1 MCELICRGKGFDV
14 CIKSDIVRTRAGN
27 EASAKFSQ
35 SRRRPLLGPS
45 PGSHLRQ
52 Y

>member
-1 MCELICRGKGFDV
+1 MCEHDMQRQGFDV
-14 CIKSDIVRTRAGN
+14 CIKSDIVTTRAGN
-27 EASAKFSQ
+27 EAAAKFPQ
-35 SRRRPLLGPS
+35 SRRRPLLVPS